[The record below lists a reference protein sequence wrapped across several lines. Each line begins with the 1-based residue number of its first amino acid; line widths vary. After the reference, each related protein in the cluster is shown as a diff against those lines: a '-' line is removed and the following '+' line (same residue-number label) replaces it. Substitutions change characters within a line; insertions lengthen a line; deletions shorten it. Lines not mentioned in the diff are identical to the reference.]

1 MVRWQKGTARCGLMR
16 RRLLSAVTLVLAW
29 SLHACAIPQ
38 DAETRILEREG
49 GQAVRALRYAGRD
62 SNPIDDLWIRLDRA
76 PAFRLRFPDGT
87 WVNSRE
93 IDAAMLRAHGLRFEP
108 VGKGQYAVWRADLP
122 AHESLVGRHQYLSFH
137 LDEQERVIGLDV
149 GACGRSFDTL
159 FATADG
165 ISTFGFPIPVAAFE
179 TLFGPPTRVER
190 LAIITGFSCW

>member
-1 MVRWQKGTARCGLMR
+1 MR
-16 RRLLSAVTLVLAW
+16 RPFLTGLALAV
-29 SLHACAIPQ
+29 SLWLQACALPQ

-49 GQAVRALRYAGRD
+49 GEAVRALRYAGRE

-76 PAFRLRFPDGT
+76 PPFRLRFPDGT

-93 IDAAMLRAHGLRFEP
+93 IDAAVLRARGLRFEP
-108 VGKGQYAVWRADLP
+108 VGKGQHAIWRGDLA

-137 LDEQERVIGLDV
+137 LDKHERVIGLGV

-165 ISTFGFPIPVAAFE
+165 TNTFGFPLPVTALDA
-179 TLFGPPTRVER
+179 LFGPPTRVER

>member
-1 MVRWQKGTARCGLMR
+1 MR
-16 RRLLSAVTLVLAW
+16 RPFLTSLALAV
-29 SLHACAIPQ
+29 SLWLQACALPQ

-49 GQAVRALRYAGRD
+49 GEAVRALRYAGRE

-76 PAFRLRFPDGT
+76 PPFRLRFPDGT

-93 IDAAMLRAHGLRFEP
+93 IDAAVLRARGLRFEP
-108 VGKGQYAVWRADLP
+108 VGKGQHAIWRGDLA

-137 LDEQERVIGLDV
+137 LDEHERVIGLDV
-149 GACGRSFDTL
+149 GACGRSFDLL

-165 ISTFGFPIPVAAFE
+165 AKSFGFPFSVAALAD
-179 TLFGPPTRVER
+179 LFGPPTRVER